1 MTSTL
6 SNCVCGNVTT
16 FLDEFL
22 VCLTYMCIRDVC
34 MYRECLSIEY
44 WMVMKPSNCCY
55 EEKVRFVITL
65 EKLCFA
71 LNECVEDASQCCI

>member
-1 MTSTL
+1 MTSTP
-6 SNCVCGNVTT
+6 STCVCGNVTT
-16 FLDEFL
+16 FLDKVL
-22 VCLTYMCIRDVC
+22 ICLTYMCIRDES

-65 EKLCFA
+65 GMLYSA